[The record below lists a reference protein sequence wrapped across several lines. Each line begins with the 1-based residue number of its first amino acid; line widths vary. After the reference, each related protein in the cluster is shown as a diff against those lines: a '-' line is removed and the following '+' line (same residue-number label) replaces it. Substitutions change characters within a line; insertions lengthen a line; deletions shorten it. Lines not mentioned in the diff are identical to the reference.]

1 MSYISRIAIS
11 PKLALFKLTNDT
23 TWVNDQTLPL
33 SLVTDFNLISGGHCS
48 LLNNIITL
56 NTGSYF
62 FEFRGSGTRASS
74 TAISLN
80 IKKDGVIYTDSSNY
94 SKASY
99 DAITDVKKTVKT
111 AGFLKENVNGSNEFT
126 LVSTGTSATTTL
138 NNEYTYILI
147 WRL

>member
-1 MSYISRIAIS
+1 MSYIAKQAIS
-11 PKLALFKLTNDT
+11 PKLALFKLTVDT
-23 TWVNDQTLPL
+23 SWVNNQTLPL
-33 SLVTDFNLISGGHCS
+33 SLLTDYNLISNGHCS
-48 LLNNIITL
+48 LSNNIITL
-56 NTGSYF
+56 NTGCYF
-62 FEFRGSGTRASS
+62 FEFKGAGTRAAS

-80 IKKDGVIYTDSSNY
+80 IKKDGIIYTDSADY

-111 AGFLKENVNGSNEFT
+111 SGLLKEIVNGSNEFT

-138 NNEYTYILI
+138 NNEYTYVLI